1 VLNIALMPLLVAI
14 AGIGLAILPPTRDA
28 AI

>member
-14 AGIGLAILPPTRDA
+14 AGIGLAILRRRGTP